1 MLGLSLLERLAL
13 FSAQD
18 ASAAIPPIT
27 IKIMPV
33 VSTFECDADAET
45 KFQQLP
51 APAIPQ
57 IIVSPDL
64 YGARPAH

>member
-1 MLGLSLLERLAL
+1 M
-13 FSAQD
+13 
-18 ASAAIPPIT
+18 T

-33 VSTFECDADAET
+33 VSTSECDADAGT

-57 IIVSPDL
+57 IIVSPNLDR
-64 YGARPAH
+64 ARQAH